1 MDGGQLVIFDHLVV
15 KCGHIYTFDA
25 NLRYPTDN
33 MMSIQE
39 LSKRYESYRMIIPY
53 DTINV
58 REFRD
63 LSFPDRRIDNEELS
77 NLAKIWYCFI
87 FSSVSA
93 WDFTLDTLDMNLR
106 NPFDN
111 MICTK

>member
-1 MDGGQLVIFDHLVV
+1 MV

-33 MMSIQE
+33 MMMSILE
-39 LSKRYESYRMIIPY
+39 LSKRYE
-53 DTINV
+53 NV

-77 NLAKIWYCFI
+77 NLAKISYCFI
-87 FSSVSA
+87 FSLGFHVGHTRYESKESI
-93 WDFTLDTLDMNLR
+93 R
-106 NPFDN
+106 
-111 MICTK
+111 

>member
-1 MDGGQLVIFDHLVV
+1 MDGGQLVIFYHLVV
-15 KCGHIYTFDA
+15 KCGRIYTFDA

-33 MMSIQE
+33 MMSILE
-39 LSKRYESYRMIIPY
+39 LSKRYE
-53 DTINV
+53 NV

-77 NLAKIWYCFI
+77 NFAKIWYCFI